1 MMVTCIE
8 VKKLII
14 AGKILV
20 LHGLDQSK
28 DAVALGRVFAESTSF
43 CTICL
48 IVILVSACASSIKF
62 WFLTDCW
69 GTEVLAIVWALVTTV
84 GIPI

>member
-28 DAVALGRVFAESTSF
+28 DAVALGSVFAESTSS
-43 CTICL
+43 CTVCL
-48 IVILVSACASSIKF
+48 KVMLVSAFASSVRF
-62 WFLTDCW
+62 WIS
-69 GTEVLAIVWALVTTV
+69 TEINTQVALCALVTTV